1 MCGFIVLSWLDSHRT
16 IYINPDKI
24 VAMIPIPSD
33 YSGGTTIFTVDGES
47 YAVEENLHYI
57 FKLIDEAREELK

>member
-1 MCGFIVLSWLDSHRT
+1 MCGFIVLNWLNSERSMYVN
-16 IYINPDKI
+16 IDKI
-24 VAMIPIPSD
+24 VTMFPIPSD
-33 YSGGTTIFTVDGES
+33 SGGTTIFTVDGES

>member
-1 MCGFIVLSWLDSHRT
+1 MCGFIALTWLDSHRT

-47 YAVEENLHYI
+47 YAVKENVHQI
-57 FKLIDEAREELK
+57 SRLIDEAREELK